1 VLDLAAETD
10 RLLDF
15 ATASRHPEG
24 GFAWLNDDGT
34 ADLER
39 PRELWITTRMT
50 HCFAL
55 GHLLGRPGAAE
66 LVDHGIAALTGVFHD
81 SKHGGWFTQVGGA
94 TDKRAY
100 DHVFVVLAASSAV
113 AAGRPADALLA
124 EALGVLDARFWD
136 EDAGALVDVW
146 NRDWSEL
153 EPYRGANANMHG
165 VEAMLA
171 VGWRERALRVTE
183 RLVHRNL
190 PRINEH
196 FDPDWRPLPDYH
208 RDEPAHPF
216 RPYGATIGH
225 WFEWA
230 RLCLHLRAALDDPPG
245 WLERDARALFARAVA
260 EGWVDGGFV
269 YTVDWDG
276 TPVVRDHLQWV
287 LCEAIGAAAVLG
299 EDALQREWW
308 EHAER
313 CYVDREHGGWHMG
326 LDERNR
332 PSSHVWQGKPDV
344 YHALQA
350 TLIPRLPPAPSL
362 AESARQAVQP
372 PGSTPP
378 GIGAAG
384 S

>member
-1 VLDLAAETD
+1 MDLAAETA

-15 ATASRHPEG
+15 AERSRHPDG
-24 GFAWLNDDGT
+24 GFAWLNEDGS

-66 LVDHGIAALTGVFHD
+66 LVDHGVAALEGAFHD
-81 SKHGGWFTQVGGA
+81 DAHGGWLPQVGGA
-94 TDKRAY
+94 QTDKRAY
-100 DHVFVVLAASSAV
+100 EHVFVVLAASSAV

-124 EALGVLDARFWD
+124 DALDVLETRFWD
-136 EDAGALVDVW
+136 EEAGALVDVW
-146 NRDWSEL
+146 NRDWTEL

-171 VGWRERALRVTE
+171 AGWRERALRVAE
-183 RLVHRNL
+183 RLV
-190 PRINEH
+190 PRHPPRVNQH
-196 FDPDWRPLPDYH
+196 FDADWRPLPDYN
-208 RDEPAHPF
+208 RDDPAHPF

-230 RLCLHLRAALDDPPG
+230 RLCIHLRAALDDPPD
-245 WLERDARALFARAVA
+245 WLERDARALFARAVE

-276 TPVVRDHLQWV
+276 TPVERDRLHWV

-299 EDALQREWW
+299 EDDHQAAWWDLAEQRFI
-308 EHAER
+308 
-313 CYVDREHGGWHMG
+313 DREHGSWHHQ
-326 LDERNR
+326 LDARNR
-332 PSSHVWQGKPDV
+332 PSRTVWQGKPDV

-350 TLIPRLPPAPSL
+350 TLIPRVPLAPSL
-362 AESARQAVQP
+362 AQSLRKA
-372 PGSTPP
+372 
-378 GIGAAG
+378 
-384 S
+384 